1 MPPGFAGM
9 IRFEPLCDLEALAIT
24 LKRLRFVTILEQ
36 RVADCAVA
44 LGYSALPLG
53 IAGRSSG
60 DLLAHRKPGA
70 IRPEGLLILV
80 GDVVRTADPVVTI
93 CQVLVPQGVG
103 GLERQQIFQYGTGL
117 LAGAHGG
124 HGIALSREHDPE
136 ERPGRDRLVEQRLAP
151 G

>member
-1 MPPGFAGM
+1 M
-9 IRFEPLCDLEALAIT
+9 IRGELLCETKTLAIT

-80 GDVVRTADPVVTI
+80 GDVVRTADPAVTI
-93 CQVLVPQGVG
+93 GQVLLAQGVG
-103 GLERQQIFQYGTGL
+103 GL
-117 LAGAHGG
+117 
-124 HGIALSREHDPE
+124 
-136 ERPGRDRLVEQRLAP
+136 
-151 G
+151 